1 MARMASTTALPLMT
15 TAPSSDPSHPVQPSL
30 VEQLK
35 ENGISTSKSKQIQ
48 KPSTRPKYSPSLK
61 IALETVARNR
71 RDSSDVSESDSL
83 EDYDTLKP
91 DPMSIITGGKG
102 GGLDTDTETA
112 TEIIIP
118 QTVYAELKIP
128 SQQSRKGM
136 TRRKSI
142 PVTLKKLQKSG
153 GGHYTFE
160 TDDDELRDLLKG
172 TVAHYSQDNTPGEPK
187 QRSKFSDLVFT
198 KKFTA
203 FDRHNNIIAE
213 SPFHGFLTL
222 AWLAFVV
229 FVLQLAF
236 ANWRT
241 HGNILG
247 TNEMMEMMFHRDV
260 IVLGLSDGVMC
271 FSTGFGLILQKF
283 IRRGY
288 ISWNREGWI
297 IQSAWEVLYLAL
309 VVSWTLFRE
318 WPWTHTVF
326 FVLHGLV
333 MIMKQH
339 SYAFYNG
346 YLSEEYQ
353 SRFKL
358 QRKLKQLDNISP
370 VQTPSAT
377 TPAAASLSTSYLDAR
392 PTSDDVHQRISQ
404 RRHSIIESTIGQV
417 AAAIDSGEPLDL
429 DQIQTFAR
437 ILKWEIDFL
446 GKELEG
452 KCTAT
457 KNQYPNNLTLANH
470 YEYIVLPTLVYEL
483 EYPRSDN
490 IDWYNV
496 AEKTI
501 ATAGLLIVM
510 NLISQTYIYPIVVQT
525 IRMKESDLTPY
536 ERLCHFPGI
545 VSDLAFPF
553 LAEYIL
559 TWYVI
564 WECILNLLAE
574 LTCYADRGFYEAW
587 WNSVS
592 WDQFA
597 RDWNR
602 PVHNFL
608 LRHVYH
614 SSISSLKV
622 NKKTATLITFFLSS
636 CVHELV
642 MWCIF
647 KKLRGYLLV
656 LQMCQIPLTIMGQT
670 KWMKGKK
677 TLGNV
682 LFWIGIFT
690 GPSLL
695 CSLYLII

>member
-1 MARMASTTALPLMT
+1 MASTIAPLSMT
-15 TAPSSDPSHPVQPSL
+15 TALSSDPANPGQHLPD
-30 VEQLK
+30 EQLK
-35 ENGISTSKSKQIQ
+35 ENGIEKSSHLQ
-48 KPSTRPKYSPSLK
+48 KSSPRPKYSQSLK
-61 IALETVARNR
+61 IALETVAKNR
-71 RDSSDVSESDSL
+71 RDSSDVSESESL

-102 GGLDTDTETA
+102 GGLDLETDPA
-112 TEIIIP
+112 
-118 QTVYAELKIP
+118 P
-128 SQQSRKGM
+128 SKNG
-136 TRRKSI
+136 KE
-142 PVTLKKLQKSG
+142 
-153 GGHYTFE
+153 HYTFE
-160 TDDDELRDLLKG
+160 ADDDELRDLLKG

-187 QRSKFSDLVFT
+187 KRVKFSDLVFT

-203 FDRHNNIIAE
+203 FDRHNNIVAN
-213 SPFHGFLTL
+213 SPFHGFFTL
-222 AWLAFVV
+222 
-229 FVLQLAF
+229 
-236 ANWRT
+236 
-241 HGNILG
+241 
-247 TNEMMEMMFHRDV
+247 
-260 IVLGLSDGVMC
+260 VLGLSDGVMC
-271 FSTGFGLILQKF
+271 LATGFGLFLQKF

-288 ISWNREGWI
+288 LSWNREGWI
-297 IQSAWEVLYLAL
+297 IQSAWELSYLAL

-326 FVLHGLV
+326 FVLHGIV

-346 YLSEEYQ
+346 HLSEEYTTR
-353 SRFKL
+353 SKL
-358 QRKLKQLDNISP
+358 QRKLKQLENVSP

-377 TPAAASLSTSYLDAR
+377 TPAVASLSTSYLDSR
-392 PTSDDVHQRISQ
+392 PTSSDVRQRVSE
-404 RRHSIIESTIGQV
+404 RRHSVVASNTDQV

-446 GKELEG
+446 EKELQG
-452 KCTAT
+452 KCSASG
-457 KNQYPNNLTLANH
+457 NSYPNNLSVANH

-483 EYPRSDN
+483 EYPRSDS

-525 IRMKESDLTPY
+525 IDMKEAGMTLY
-536 ERLCHFPGI
+536 ERLSYFPGI
-545 VSDLAFPF
+545 ISDLAFPF

-622 NKKTATLITFFLSS
+622 NKYTATLITFFLSA

-647 KKLRGYLLV
+647 KKLRGYLLF
-656 LQMCQIPLTIMGQT
+656 LQMCQIPLTMMCVNQSG
-670 KWMKGKK
+670 
-677 TLGNV
+677 
-682 LFWIGIFT
+682 
-690 GPSLL
+690 
-695 CSLYLII
+695 

>member
-1 MARMASTTALPLMT
+1 MVRIASTTTSPSMT
-15 TAPSSDPSHPVQPSL
+15 MSFPSDPTHPTQDSL
-30 VEQLK
+30 DEQSR
-35 ENGISTSKSKQIQ
+35 ENGFDNSTSKQTPIS
-48 KPSTRPKYSPSLK
+48 PNRPKYSQSLK
-61 IALETVARNR
+61 KALETVARNQR
-71 RDSSDVSESDSL
+71 ESSEVSESDSL

-91 DPMSIITGGKG
+91 DPMSIITRGKG
-102 GGLDTDTETA
+102 GSLDTDMESSQ
-112 TEIIIP
+112 IP
-118 QTVYAELKIP
+118 QTVYAELKV
-128 SQQSRKGM
+128 QSRQSRQG
-136 TRRKSI
+136 TRRRKSI
-142 PVTLKKLQKSG
+142 PVTLNKLQKNG
-153 GGHYTFE
+153 QGIYTFE
-160 TDDDELRDLLKG
+160 ADDDELRDLLKG
-172 TVAHYSQDNTPGEPK
+172 TVAHYAQDIASGEPK
-187 QRSKFSDLVFT
+187 KRTKFSDLVFT

-203 FDRHNNIIAE
+203 FDRHNNIVAD
-213 SPFHGFLTL
+213 SPFHGFFTL
-222 AWLAFVV
+222 GWLAFVV

-236 ANWRT
+236 ANWRVY
-241 HGNILG
+241 GNILG
-247 TNEMMEMMFHRDV
+247 TNEIMEMMFHRDV

-271 FSTGFGLILQKF
+271 FSTGFGLVLQKL
-283 IRRGY
+283 IHRGY
-288 ISWNREGWI
+288 IDWNREGWI
-297 IQSAWEVLYLAL
+297 IQSAWELLYLSA
-309 VVSWTLFRE
+309 VISWTLFRE

-326 FVLHGLV
+326 FVLHGIV
-333 MIMKQH
+333 MLMKQH

-346 YLSEEYQ
+346 HLSEQ
-353 SRFKL
+353 FKTRSKL
-358 QRKLKQLDNISP
+358 QRKLKHLDDISP
-370 VQTPSAT
+370 IQTPSAT
-377 TPAAASLSTSYLDAR
+377 TPAASSLSTSYLDAR
-392 PTSDDVHQRISQ
+392 PTSNDIYQRVSD
-404 RRHSIIESTIGQV
+404 RRRSIVESATDQV
-417 AAAIDSGEPLDL
+417 AAAIDSGEPLDV
-429 DQIQTFAR
+429 DQVQTFAR

-452 KCTAT
+452 KCTTT
-457 KNQYPNNLTLANH
+457 KNQYPNNLSLVNH

-483 EYPRSDN
+483 EYPRSDD

-496 AEKTI
+496 AEKSI

-510 NLISQTYIYPIVVQT
+510 NLISQTYIYPIVVKT
-525 IRMKESDLTPY
+525 IEMKESSLTSI
-536 ERLCHFPGI
+536 ERLRYFPGI

-614 SSISSLKV
+614 SSISSLRV
-622 NKKTATLITFFLSS
+622 DKKTATLITFFLSA

-656 LQMCQIPLTIMGQT
+656 LQMCQIPLTIMSQT

-695 CSLYLII
+695 CSLYLVI

>member
-1 MARMASTTALPLMT
+1 MASTTALPLMT
-15 TAPSSDPSHPVQPSL
+15 TVPSSNSEHPVRPS
-30 VEQLK
+30 VVGKSK
-35 ENGISTSKSKQIQ
+35 ENGVNIPNSKRTQ
-48 KPSTRPKYSPSLK
+48 KPSTDPKYSSSLK

-71 RDSSDVSESDSL
+71 RDSLDVSESDSL

-102 GGLDTDTETA
+102 GGLDTDTGTA
-112 TEIIIP
+112 TEITIP

-128 SQQSRKGM
+128 FQQSRKGVAK
-136 TRRKSI
+136 RKNI
-142 PVTLKKLQKSG
+142 PVTLKKLQKG
-153 GGHYTFE
+153 GGRHYTFE
-160 TDDDELRDLLKG
+160 TDDAELRDLLKD
-172 TVAHYSQDNTPGEPK
+172 TVAHYSQDKKPGQPK
-187 QRSKFSDLVFT
+187 HKSKFSDLVFT

-247 TNEMMEMMFHRDV
+247 TNEIMEMMFHRDV
-260 IVLGLSDGVMC
+260 IVLGLSDG
-271 FSTGFGLILQKF
+271 
-283 IRRGY
+283 
-288 ISWNREGWI
+288 
-297 IQSAWEVLYLAL
+297 AWELLYLAL

-333 MIMKQH
+333 MMMKQH

-353 SRFKL
+353 SRLKL
-358 QRKLKQLDNISP
+358 QRKLKQLESISP

-377 TPAAASLSTSYLDAR
+377 TPAVASLSTSYLDAR
-392 PTSDDVHQRISQ
+392 PTSHDVHQRISQ
-404 RRHSIIESTIGQV
+404 RTLSIMESTIDQV
-417 AAAIDSGEPLDL
+417 AAAVDSCEPLDL

-446 GKELEG
+446 SKELEG
-452 KCTAT
+452 KCTAS
-457 KNQYPNNLTLANH
+457 KNQYPSNLTLANH

-496 AEKTI
+496 AEKAI
-501 ATAGLLIVM
+501 ATVGLLIVM

-525 IRMKESDLTPY
+525 IRMKESDMTPY
-536 ERLCHFPGI
+536 ERLLNFPGI

-559 TWYVI
+559 
-564 WECILNLLAE
+564 
-574 LTCYADRGFYEAW
+574 
-587 WNSVS
+587 VS
-592 WDQFA
+592 CNASKF
-597 RDWNR
+597 
-602 PVHNFL
+602 
-608 LRHVYH
+608 
-614 SSISSLKV
+614 
-622 NKKTATLITFFLSS
+622 
-636 CVHELV
+636 
-642 MWCIF
+642 
-647 KKLRGYLLV
+647 
-656 LQMCQIPLTIMGQT
+656 
-670 KWMKGKK
+670 
-677 TLGNV
+677 
-682 LFWIGIFT
+682 
-690 GPSLL
+690 
-695 CSLYLII
+695 